1 MARISEKRYLL
12 LVLLLFV
19 NSSVF
24 IVFFFF
30 LQLFQFFVNSK
41 YGADLLGS

>member
-19 NSSVF
+19 NSRVF
-24 IVFFFF
+24 IVFFF